1 MCYVVLNG
9 KVDTKY
15 LAFIKRKIDA
25 KISFALRPKKIRLSM
40 VEGKVYK
47 YIPVQFGTIKMYLN
61 YKSKS

>member
-25 KISFALRPKKIRLSM
+25 KIFFCAVREKNQIVDGRRKSVQVHTSA
-40 VEGKVYK
+40 VWHYK
-47 YIPVQFGTIKMYLN
+47 NVSEL
-61 YKSKS
+61 